1 MTGQRVVIAGGAGF
15 VGSHLTERLIE
26 DGFEVLCFDDLSTGR
41 VENLENLSGT
51 SSFNFVEQDITR
63 PFQVS
68 GPVDLVLHFASAA
81 SPVDYSLRPLETLS
95 AGSLGTFNLLDL
107 AQSKSAR
114 FVFASTSEVYG
125 NPLVHPQRED
135 YWGNVNP
142 IGPRCMY
149 DEAKRFG
156 EATTTVYRRSH
167 GVDARIVRIF
177 NTYGPKMRLDDGRM
191 IPTFVGQALRGEAI
205 TVAGT
210 GLQTRT
216 LCYVSDLV
224 EGVVRLLHSDL
235 AGPVNLGGQHE
246 TTVLEMAK
254 LIRDHVGSSSEIEFI
269 ARPEDDPDLRR
280 PDISLAIQELGWGP
294 KIELEQGLRTTI
306 KWFASEMESDSASM
320 GSERVHP

>member
-1 MTGQRVVIAGGAGF
+1 MTGQRAVIAGGAGF

-26 DGFEVLCFDDLSTGR
+26 DGFEVLCLDDLSTGR
-41 VENLENLSGT
+41 AKNLDCLSDT
-51 SSFNFVEQDITR
+51 SAFTFVEQDVTR
-63 PFQVS
+63 PFRVT

-81 SPVDYSLRPLETLS
+81 SPIDYSLRPVETLS
-95 AGSLGTFNLLDL
+95 AGSLGTFNLLEL
-107 AQSKSAR
+107 AQEKSAR

-125 NPLVHPQRED
+125 NPLVHPQGEE

-142 IGPRCMY
+142 VGPRCMY

-156 EATTTVYRRSH
+156 EAAATVYRRNR
-167 GVDARIVRIF
+167 GVDAKIIRIF

-191 IPTFVGQALRGEAI
+191 MPTFIGQALRGEAI

-235 AGPVNLGGQHE
+235 PGPVNLGGERE
-246 TTVLEMAK
+246 TTVLEMARV
-254 LIRDHVGSSSEIEFI
+254 IRDHVGSSSEIEFV
-269 ARPEDDPDLRR
+269 ARPEDDPELRR
-280 PDISLAIQELGWGP
+280 PDLSLAAQELGWSP
-294 KIELEQGLRTTI
+294 HVELAQGLLSTI
-306 KWFASEMESDSASM
+306 TWFASELALDPSASATN
-320 GSERVHP
+320 